1 MSCNFELK
9 MVVSYIDRRLMYAE
23 ENRRQKVSEQRKLNS
38 LQDGYLGF
46 SFFFYFDTQNFKKTS
61 FSGKSALKSKIFK
74 IFKKTYYMYRTH
86 IRVVR
91 MPNFKFVSQF
101 LTPK

>member
-1 MSCNFELK
+1 MSCDFELK

-23 ENRRQKVSEQRKLNS
+23 ANRKQKVSKQRKLNF

-46 SFFFYFDTQNFKKTS
+46 SKFLDFDPQKFQKTS

-74 IFKKTYYMYRTH
+74 IFKK
-86 IRVVR
+86 
-91 MPNFKFVSQF
+91 P
-101 LTPK
+101 